1 MARMTQHRR
10 RKQRRKES
18 GCPDRSRQTSCS
30 SRPIRI
36 VIADSHE
43 VVRAGIRALL
53 ANEHDLEVVAQ
64 ADNADVLLT
73 EWHRTKPDV
82 TLLTYG
88 LPGST
93 DVETCTRLFD
103 SIPLI
108 RIIVLVRDND
118 AAVFRRAVEEGA
130 QGILLG
136 NTSREE
142 LIKSVRAVARGDS
155 YLDPEAVEKT
165 FRLLRQQQQ
174 DGHLPARLPVLS
186 PQERR
191 IIPLIAEGYTNKE
204 IAVKLALSDKTV
216 KNYVANMFAKLAINR
231 RTQAVTLYLK
241 TQQYHMSMGQR
252 SFA

>member
-1 MARMTQHRR
+1 MARTTQHHR
-10 RKQRRKES
+10 RKQGSKQS
-18 GCPDRSRQTSCS
+18 GYPDLSRQTSFS

-36 VIADSHE
+36 VIADGHE

-53 ANEHDLEVVAQ
+53 ANEQDLEVVGQ
-64 ADNADVLLT
+64 ADNTDVLLT
-73 EWHRTKPDV
+73 EFRRMKPDV
-82 TLLTYG
+82 VLLTYG

-93 DVETCTRLFD
+93 DVEACQQLFH
-103 SIPLI
+103 SLPHI

-118 AAVFRRAVEEGA
+118 AAVFRHIAEEGA

-136 NTSREE
+136 NIGREE

-165 FRLLRQQQQ
+165 FRLLRQQQEETY
-174 DGHLPARLPVLS
+174 LPSGLHVLS

-216 KNYVANMFAKLAINR
+216 KNYVANMFAKLEINR

-241 TQQYHMSMGQR
+241 TQQHHMPMGQR